1 MVEMILSWY
10 CPNDCDR
17 KTVEKDL
24 VFGHIDAFDALY
36 NRSYSDEFAAN
47 FILHTHSIVNDSEQY
62 FIGTYKGL
70 SMSIYVKYESKH

>member
-17 KTVEKDL
+17 KTAKKDL
-24 VFGHIDAFDALY
+24 VFGSINSLYDA
-36 NRSYSDEFAAN
+36 SCSDEFIMN
-47 FILHTHSIVNDSEQY
+47 FIVHTHHIVNDSQHY

-70 SMSIYVKYESKH
+70 SISIHLKYEGKH